1 MRIDATQIK
10 ARRLEL
16 DWTQKELAEAASVH
30 LSIIKA
36 VETGRSTDKSNLLRI
51 AEALELSP
59 EAVFNENYRAT
70 RVLSV
75 INNKGG
81 SGKTSLAGSL
91 GFALAEMG
99 HRVLLIDAD
108 AQRNLTSSFGQSK
121 RDKHFGHAVTQEA
134 DLMEEGYIQPSGYE
148 NIDFVVAD
156 ASMGTLDMVLFT
168 KMHRENVVK
177 QVLTP
182 LIQNGI
188 YDFVIIDTNPNLS
201 LLNFNIVNASNYALI
216 PVQMASFDVEGIG
229 TVVAFIEGIQRF
241 NSGLSILG
249 IVINRYDKRTK
260 IITAAAEE
268 ELRRTYGSLIFE
280 TTIRIDTK
288 IQNAQWENK
297 PVFLLGS
304 SRIASEYRELAKE
317 VLRRC

>member
-1 MRIDATQIK
+1 MRIYAARIK
-10 ARRLEL
+10 NRRVEL
-16 DWTQKELAEAASVH
+16 DWTQKDLSERANVH

-36 VETGRSTDKSNLLRI
+36 VETGRSTDKANLLRI
-51 AEALELSP
+51 AEVMELP
-59 EAVFNENYRAT
+59 AEEVFNENFRDT
-70 RVLSV
+70 RVISV
-75 INNKGG
+75 LNNKGG
-81 SGKTSLAGSL
+81 SGKTSVTGSL
-91 GFALAEMG
+91 GFALSELG
-99 HRVLLIDAD
+99 YRILLIDAD
-108 AQRNLTSSFGQSK
+108 AQRNLTSSFGQAK
-121 RDKHFGHAVTQEA
+121 REKHFGHAVGNEA
-134 DLMEEGYIQPSGYE
+134 DLLDGYIQPSGYE

-177 QVLTP
+177 QTLAP
-182 LIQNGI
+182 LLKKGI

-201 LLNFNIVNASNYALI
+201 LLNFNIVNASHYALI

-229 TVVAFIEGIQRF
+229 AVVAFIEGIQRF
-241 NSGLSILG
+241 NSDLSILG

-260 IITAAAEE
+260 SITEAAEE
-268 ELRRTYGSLIFE
+268 ELRRVYGSLIFE
-280 TTIRIDTK
+280 TTIRVDVK